1 MKRAEKDGESLVVES
16 EDYKGLVKSRP
27 YLFMMEWT
35 KRRRTERTSL
45 WEVRMTE
52 DW

>member
-1 MKRAEKDGESLVVES
+1 MNRAEKDRECLVVES

-27 YLFMMEWT
+27 YLFMIEWT
-35 KRRRTERTSL
+35 KRRRTESASWKVRT
-45 WEVRMTE
+45 TE